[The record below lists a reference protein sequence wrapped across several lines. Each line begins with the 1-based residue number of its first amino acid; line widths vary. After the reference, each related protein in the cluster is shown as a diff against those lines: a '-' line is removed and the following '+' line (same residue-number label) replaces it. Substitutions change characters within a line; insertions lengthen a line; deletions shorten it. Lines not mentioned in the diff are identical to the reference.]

1 MLTKLTCD
9 FISKIIE
16 GIKKEENKEI
26 IEDKFLTPLS
36 ENISLRIHPY
46 MMTIFFMYIFCIFMS
61 SCFYLFISFL
71 RISMCI
77 YAYVCVFIFGFS

>member
-16 GIKKEENKEI
+16 EIKKEENKEI

-46 MMTIFFMYIFCIFMS
+46 MMTIFF
-61 SCFYLFISFL
+61 LHL
-71 RISMCI
+71 
-77 YAYVCVFIFGFS
+77 

>member
-16 GIKKEENKEI
+16 EIKKEENKEI

-46 MMTIFFMYIFCIFMS
+46 MMTIFFMYILMLI
-61 SCFYLFISFL
+61 LI
-71 RISMCI
+71 ISMI
-77 YAYVCVFIFGFS
+77 FILIKKIE

>member
-16 GIKKEENKEI
+16 EIKKDENSQIIKE
-26 IEDKFLTPLS
+26 KFLNPLS

-46 MMTIFFMYIFCIFMS
+46 MMTIFCMYILMLI
-61 SCFYLFISFL
+61 LI
-71 RISMCI
+71 ISMM
-77 YAYVCVFIFGFS
+77 FILIRKLE

>member
-16 GIKKEENKEI
+16 EIKKDENKEI
-26 IEDKFLTPLS
+26 IDDKFLTPLT

-46 MMTIFFMYIFCIFMS
+46 MMTIFCMYILILVLIITMIFI
-61 SCFYLFISFL
+61 LIKKL
-71 RISMCI
+71 K
-77 YAYVCVFIFGFS
+77 

>member
-16 GIKKEENKEI
+16 EIKKEENKEI

-46 MMTIFFMYIFCIFMS
+46 MMTIFFMYILILILIICMIFI
-61 SCFYLFISFL
+61 LIKK
-71 RISMCI
+71 IK
-77 YAYVCVFIFGFS
+77 

>member
-16 GIKKEENKEI
+16 EVKKEENKEI
-26 IEDKFLTPLS
+26 IEDKFLIPLS

-46 MMTIFFMYIFCIFMS
+46 MMTIFFMYILILILIICMIFI
-61 SCFYLFISFL
+61 LIKK
-71 RISMCI
+71 IE
-77 YAYVCVFIFGFS
+77 

>member
-16 GIKKEENKEI
+16 EVKRDENKEI
-26 IEDKFLTPLS
+26 IEDKFLTPLA

-46 MMTIFFMYIFCIFMS
+46 MMTIFFMYILMLILIICMIFI
-61 SCFYLFISFL
+61 LIKK
-71 RISMCI
+71 IE
-77 YAYVCVFIFGFS
+77 

>member
-16 GIKKEENKEI
+16 EIKKEENKEI

-46 MMTIFFMYIFCIFMS
+46 MMTIFFMYILILILIICMIFILIKKME
-61 SCFYLFISFL
+61 
-71 RISMCI
+71 
-77 YAYVCVFIFGFS
+77 

>member
-16 GIKKEENKEI
+16 EIKKDENKEI
-26 IEDKFLTPLS
+26 IDDKFLTPLT

-46 MMTIFFMYIFCIFMS
+46 MMTIFCMYILILVLIITMIFI
-61 SCFYLFISFL
+61 LIKKL
-71 RISMCI
+71 E
-77 YAYVCVFIFGFS
+77 

>member
-9 FISKIIE
+9 FISKIIDE
-16 GIKKEENKEI
+16 IKKEENSQI

-46 MMTIFFMYIFCIFMS
+46 MMTIFFMYILMLI
-61 SCFYLFISFL
+61 LI
-71 RISMCI
+71 ISMI
-77 YAYVCVFIFGFS
+77 FILIKKIE

>member
-16 GIKKEENKEI
+16 EIKKEENKEI
-26 IEDKFLTPLS
+26 TEDKFLTPLS

-46 MMTIFFMYIFCIFMS
+46 MMTIFFMYILILILIICMIFILIKKME
-61 SCFYLFISFL
+61 
-71 RISMCI
+71 
-77 YAYVCVFIFGFS
+77 

>member
-16 GIKKEENKEI
+16 EIKKEENKEI
-26 IEDKFLTPLS
+26 IEDKFLTPLT

-46 MMTIFFMYIFCIFMS
+46 MMTIFFMYILMLI
-61 SCFYLFISFL
+61 LI
-71 RISMCI
+71 ISMI
-77 YAYVCVFIFGFS
+77 FILIKKIE

>member
-9 FISKIIE
+9 FISKIIDE
-16 GIKKEENKEI
+16 IKKEENSQI

-46 MMTIFFMYIFCIFMS
+46 MMTIFFMYILMLILIICMIFI
-61 SCFYLFISFL
+61 LIKK
-71 RISMCI
+71 IE
-77 YAYVCVFIFGFS
+77 